1 MIAETSC
8 PESTTELTGTEI
20 DVIFLGLDTLFNEDK
35 SKRTRNTP
43 ILLTLGIDATLST
56 VLADATLIWRC
67 WIVWGR
73 ALHVVLVPIACTT
86 FAIATLLWCTIL
98 IVYRILRVG
107 GLTAGM
113 RVHHRLVEM
122 LVESASFYSAVI
134 IILLVFEV
142 RNEVAG
148 VYIEEFAI
156 ATRGMVPTILVGRI
170 AAGHARPDDSWS
182 ENSSTSSL
190 RFRNHSSSETDSFE
204 MSAGY
209 ESDISPRLRLDLEN
223 GLDSLEEKITGK
235 GRDQGVATDGIC
247 VPVHLSMQSGW
258 PIDAVIVDCIVDSLE
273 GNRSARP
280 KASSQNL
287 KNIFNR
293 GCVMD
298 IARKTHQI
306 TRRKTASKVWR
317 GNTAAINYINGVERD
332 GRQEEL
338 GRP

>member
-20 DVIFLGLDTLFNEDK
+20 DVIFLGLDTLFNEVLTNAFTHASRDNYQNYRRPRRIFIFIILMLYLLATFNFYCVCFWDK

-86 FAIATLLWCTIL
+86 LAIATLLWCTIL

-107 GLTAGM
+107 GLTTGM
-113 RVHHRLVEM
+113 RVHHRLIEM

-134 IILLVFEV
+134 VILLVFEV

-190 RFRNHSSSETDSFE
+190 RFRNHSGSETDSLE

-209 ESDISPRLRLDLEN
+209 EPDISPRIRLDLEN
-223 GLDSLEEKITGK
+223 GLDSLE
-235 GRDQGVATDGIC
+235 
-247 VPVHLSMQSGW
+247 
-258 PIDAVIVDCIVDSLE
+258 DSSE
-273 GNRSARP
+273 S
-280 KASSQNL
+280 
-287 KNIFNR
+287 
-293 GCVMD
+293 
-298 IARKTHQI
+298 
-306 TRRKTASKVWR
+306 
-317 GNTAAINYINGVERD
+317 
-332 GRQEEL
+332 
-338 GRP
+338 